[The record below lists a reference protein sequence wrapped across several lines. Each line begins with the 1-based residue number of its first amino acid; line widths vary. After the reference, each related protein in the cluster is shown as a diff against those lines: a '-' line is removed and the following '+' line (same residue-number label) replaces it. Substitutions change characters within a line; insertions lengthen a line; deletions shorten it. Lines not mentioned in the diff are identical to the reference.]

1 MALNS
6 QKRRFPA
13 RAVGYRIYFVD
24 LAAET
29 GLCKRDWA
37 LPLGSSGIL
46 QVVDNI
52 ITRTSHHESFTMS
65 CTGYILNGILQE
77 CCPGK
82 NHPTNKGYKRIA
94 TSFFNALKEQVF
106 DVALA
111 AAEARAAAADGATGG
126 LGGASMPAGLGGLG

>member
-65 CTGYILNGILQE
+65 CTGYILNDKPARGSPDLL
-77 CCPGK
+77 
-82 NHPTNKGYKRIA
+82 PTRLHTTSDRIIREPP
-94 TSFFNALKEQVF
+94 TRSPPP
-106 DVALA
+106 LA
-111 AAEARAAAADGATGG
+111 ERAP
-126 LGGASMPAGLGGLG
+126 LP